1 MKKIKNVELISFLI
15 MFISLFSICIFT
27 NIFTKNLINLN
38 SYYFNGFHYHIL
50 WMLFSLSWISL
61 FLLILY
67 IIPKKYRYNVF
78 VILNIIIDIIFFA
91 QICYVQSLG
100 KFMIFSD
107 LFVAGE
113 GLQYVHSILANM
125 SIGMIL
131 TIIFTFICMVIAK
144 VLNKDIE
151 DVQTKPKAYL
161 ILIFI
166 SAFLIFKIGG
176 YVLLG
181 SNKNVRTW
189 EENYNAKSIY
199 FNYTNPNAAM
209 YISGFYE
216 YNFRAI
222 YKYFYNL
229 LTLDK
234 SALKS
239 KIDEYNNIYG
249 VEIKDNDYT
258 GIFKGKNV
266 IYIMMES
273 VDNWVIDEKTTPTL
287 YKLEQTGLNFTN
299 RYSPFFNGGQT
310 INSEFACNTGMY
322 AISDK
327 ETIYD
332 KDDITYPY
340 SIANMLKKNGY
351 RVNSFHANSKTF
363 YNRGEFH
370 KRLGYDMHYS
380 ASDLQSSGLLD
391 KSKNYFSD
399 STFIGDD
406 YLYNLMISDKP
417 FFTFFTTYSGHLEYN
432 TNNKVYKSIKNKTL
446 SKKDYSEEEYIYRT
460 LVHDTDEAIG
470 LLIEKLE
477 KSKLLDNTVLVL
489 VSDHYVYGYSDTD
502 YVAMK
507 KNKLN
512 DRKELQNTPFII
524 WSKDIE
530 GKNIDTILDTADIL
544 PTLLNMLDIKYEPKN
559 YLGDDVFSTSHD
571 NFVWFSDGTF
581 IKSRDCDLS
590 DESILTKVNY
600 NINKNRDILLTN
612 YYGKS

>member
-1 MKKIKNVELISFLI
+1 MKKIKNVELISYLI
-15 MFISLFSICIFT
+15 MFISFFSICIFT
-27 NIFTKNLINLN
+27 NVFTHDLIN
-38 SYYFNGFHYHIL
+38 SDSFFFKGFHFHIL
-50 WMLFSLSWISL
+50 WILFSLSWISL
-61 FLLILY
+61 FMLILY
-67 IIPKKYRYNVF
+67 IIPMKYRLNVF
-78 VILNIIIDIIFFA
+78 IIMNVLFDIIFFA

-113 GLQYVHSILANM
+113 GLQYVHSIFANM
-125 SIGMIL
+125 STGMIF
-131 TIIFTFICMVIAK
+131 TIIFTIACMIIVKII
-144 VLNKDIE
+144 NKE
-151 DVQTKPKAYL
+151 PFEEKKPKLVIILTL
-161 ILIFI
+161 IAI
-166 SAFLIFKIGG
+166 SLAFKGCG
-176 YVLLG
+176 YFLLG
-181 SNKNVRTW
+181 SNKNVSTW

-199 FNYTNPNAAM
+199 LNYTNPNASM

-216 YNFRAI
+216 YNARAI

-234 SALKS
+234 TALKN
-239 KIDEYNNIYG
+239 KIDEYNKIYG
-249 VEIKDNDYT
+249 LESKDNDYT

-273 VDNWVIDEKTTPTL
+273 VDNWVIDEETAPTL
-287 YKLEQTGLNFTN
+287 YKLSQNGLNFTN

-340 SIANMLKKNGY
+340 SIGNMLKKNGY
-351 RVNSFHANSKTF
+351 RVTSFHANTKNF
-363 YNRGEFH
+363 YNRGKFH
-370 KRLGYDMHYS
+370 ERLGYDMHYS
-380 ASDLQSSGLLD
+380 AFDLQSSGLLD
-391 KSKNYFSD
+391 KSTNYYSD
-399 STFIGDD
+399 YNFINDD
-406 YLYNLMISDKP
+406 NLYDLMVSDKP
-417 FFTFFTTYSGHLEYN
+417 FFTFFTTYSAHLEYN

-446 SKKDYSEEEYIYRT
+446 SKKKYGEEEYVYRT
-460 LVHDTDEAIG
+460 LVHDTDNAIST
-470 LLIEKLE
+470 LIEKLE
-477 KSKLLDNTVLVL
+477 KSRLLDKTVLVL

-530 GKNIDTILDTADIL
+530 AKNIDTILDTADIL
-544 PTLLNMLDIKYEPKN
+544 PTLLNMLDIEYDPKN
-559 YLGDDVFSTSHD
+559 YLGDDVFSSSHD

-581 IKSRDCDLS
+581 IKSSDCDLS

-612 YYGKS
+612 YYGK

>member
-258 GIFKGKNV
+258 GIFKGENV

>member
-1 MKKIKNVELISFLI
+1 
-15 MFISLFSICIFT
+15 
-27 NIFTKNLINLN
+27 
-38 SYYFNGFHYHIL
+38 
-50 WMLFSLSWISL
+50 
-61 FLLILY
+61 
-67 IIPKKYRYNVF
+67 
-78 VILNIIIDIIFFA
+78 
-91 QICYVQSLG
+91 
-100 KFMIFSD
+100 MIFSD

-113 GLQYVHSILANM
+113 GLQYVHSIFANM
-125 SIGMIL
+125 SVGMLL
-131 TIIFTFICMVIAK
+131 TIAFTFICMIVVK
-144 VLNKDIE
+144 VLSKYDE
-151 DVQTKPKAYL
+151 GVQTKPKFVVVLVL
-161 ILIFI
+161 IVVSLF
-166 SAFLIFKIGG
+166 FKTTG
-176 YVLLG
+176 YILLG

-199 FNYTNPNAAM
+199 FNYTNPNASM

-216 YNFRAI
+216 YNARAI

-249 VEIKDNDYT
+249 VETKNNDYT

-273 VDNWVIDEKTTPTL
+273 VDNWVIDEETAPTL
-287 YKLEQTGLNFTN
+287 YKLSQTGLNFTN

-332 KDDITYPY
+332 KDDVTYPY
-340 SIANMLKKNGY
+340 SMANMLKKNGY
-351 RVNSFHANSKTF
+351 RVASFHANTKTF
-363 YNRGEFH
+363 YNRGKFH

-380 ASDLQSSGLLD
+380 AYDLQTSGLLD
-391 KSKNYFSD
+391 KNKNYFSD
-399 STFIGDD
+399 YNFISDD
-406 YLYNLMISDKP
+406 NLYELMISDKP

-432 TNNKVYKSIKNKTL
+432 TNNKVYKSIKKKTL
-446 SKKDYSEEEYIYRT
+446 SKKKYGEEEYIYRT
-460 LVHDTDEAIG
+460 LVHDTDDAIKT
-470 LLIEKLE
+470 LIEKLE
-477 KSKLLDNTVLVL
+477 KSKLLDKTVLVL

-530 GKNIDTILDTADIL
+530 AKTVDTILDTADIL
-544 PTLLNMLDIKYEPKN
+544 PTLLNMLDITYDPKN

-571 NFVWFSDGTF
+571 DFVWFSDGTF
-581 IKSRDCDLS
+581 IKSSDCDLS

-612 YYGKS
+612 YYGK